1 MNKKFWIRQVIVP
14 GIMDNVEYLVKLS
27 NFLKT
32 NIISTNIERIDFLP
46 FHTLGKE
53 KYQRMGIEYP
63 LGDMVD
69 MDKAKCNELYNRFK
83 KKIGKIEKIKSD
95 NIYKLTIDSEKDLND
110 IDVTDWFSR
119 LETNNKLRNKNESML

>member
-1 MNKKFWIRQVIVP
+1 MC
-14 GIMDNVEYLVKLS
+14 KLS

-53 KYQRMGIEYP
+53 KYQRMGIDYP

-69 MDKAKCNELYNRFK
+69 MDKAKCNELYNRFM
-83 KKIGKIEKIKSD
+83 E
-95 NIYKLTIDSEKDLND
+95 IYE
-110 IDVTDWFSR
+110 
-119 LETNNKLRNKNESML
+119 NEE